1 MEINLVGAL
10 LMMLLKDMGHLHPI
24 KEKEFQEFGI
34 KIYLRNFDFV
44 YLLFISNIY
53 HFVHYKRNP
62 Q

>member
-1 MEINLVGAL
+1 
-10 LMMLLKDMGHLHPI
+10 MLLKDMGHLHPI